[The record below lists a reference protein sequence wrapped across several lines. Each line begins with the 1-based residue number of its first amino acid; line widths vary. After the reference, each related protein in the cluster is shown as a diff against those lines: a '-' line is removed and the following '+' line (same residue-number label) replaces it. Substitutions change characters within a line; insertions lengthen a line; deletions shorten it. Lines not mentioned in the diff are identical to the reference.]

1 MQLHRLQPKTK
12 AKKGKRVG
20 RGGKRGTYSGKG
32 LKGQKSRA
40 GHRIRP
46 ELRDIMKKLPK
57 MRGRGK
63 NSNLSIEQKPFVV
76 NLDVIEQTF
85 AAGTNVTP
93 TLLSE
98 KKLISLREVKRPIKI
113 LGRGDLLK
121 KMTFTGFIFS
131 DSARVKIEAVGGQII
146 SVQNNG

>member
-1 MQLHRLQPKTK
+1 MQLHLLQPKTK

-63 NSNLSIEQKPFVV
+63 NSNLSIEQKPLVI
-76 NLDVIEQTF
+76 NLDMIEKTF
-85 AAGTNVTP
+85 SSGTSLTP
-93 TLLSE
+93 ALLAE
-98 KKLISLREVKRPIKI
+98 KNLISLREVKRPVKI
-113 LGRGDLLK
+113 LGRGVFSK
-121 KMTFTGFIFS
+121 KMTFTGFVFS
-131 DSARVKIEAVGGQII
+131 ESARLKVEAAGGEVV
-146 SVQNNG
+146 SV

>member
-1 MQLHRLQPKTK
+1 MQLHKLQPKTK
-12 AKKGKRVG
+12 ARKGKRVG

-63 NSNLSIEQKPFVV
+63 NSNLSIEQKPFVI
-76 NLDVIEQTF
+76 NLDTIEKSFTP
-85 AAGTNVTP
+85 GTGLTP
-93 TLLSE
+93 TLLVE
-98 KKLISLREVKRPIKI
+98 KNLISLREVKRPIKI
-113 LGRGDLLK
+113 LGRGVFSK
-121 KMTFTGFIFS
+121 KMTFTGFMYS
-131 DSARVKIEAVGGQII
+131 KSARVKIAAVGGEII
-146 SVQNNG
+146 SA